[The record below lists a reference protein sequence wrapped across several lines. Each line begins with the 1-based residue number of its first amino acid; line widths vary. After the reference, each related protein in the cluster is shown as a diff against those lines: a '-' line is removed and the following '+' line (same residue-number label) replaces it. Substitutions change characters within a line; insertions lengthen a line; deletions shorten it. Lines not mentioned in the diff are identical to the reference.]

1 VWTTVPAEQDGL
13 EGQAFAQVIC
23 TGRSRIAGADWTAP
37 ANNQLSLDLTLFQ
50 DGWPASVGT
59 FYATN
64 TSTQPSTFAAFV
76 GCIEPFS
83 ARIAAAAGGGNA
95 VKHRAKTLRVRP
107 GTRMTASSSCRRGER
122 HLRGGAA
129 VAFDSRPTR
138 AELRD
143 HDYRYIVET
152 RRVRVTLTAGTM
164 VGDDERVILR
174 VVAVCR

>member
-1 VWTTVPAEQDGL
+1 
-13 EGQAFAQVIC
+13 
-23 TGRSRIAGADWTAP
+23 
-37 ANNQLSLDLTLFQ
+37 
-50 DGWPASVGT
+50 
-59 FYATN
+59 
-64 TSTQPSTFAAFV
+64 
-76 GCIEPFS
+76 
-83 ARIAAAAGGGNA
+83 
-95 VKHRAKTLRVRP
+95 
-107 GTRMTASSSCRRGER
+107 MMASSSCRRGER

-164 VGDDERVILR
+164 VGDDERVTLR